1 MFFKANYEKFTKSEQ
16 QLGNNNKAMLGCQF
30 YLLNAEGDILSECSY
45 KSDRYFPM
53 ASTKKVAIALT
64 VLREVFQKKTV
75 ALNTKIAISDADF
88 SPGRPTNSLDRYF
101 FMPWEITDIKT
112 IDELITYML
121 TESDN
126 SSTDILLKLVG
137 GVDVVNDLMKTL
149 KLSGHNLSW
158 PSTTLLSHYFNTP
171 TTKTV
176 ANIWNVACELVTAFT
191 LRSTEDSMV
200 HTQSDACTPQ
210 MMANLLKCMVLEREV
225 PESWIGQAAKVI
237 FAKMEKCLTGDT
249 AIKAG
254 AQTFLPY
261 AHAFGSKQGGL
272 GGIKNDSA
280 FLHLKNG
287 KWIILS
293 IHTCLS
299 DLSLDKRDI
308 IVRELAKDI
317 LESYSEFF
325 QDLVVDTS
333 FNFISAVM

>member
-1 MFFKANYEKFTKSEQ
+1 MFFKANYEKFKKSEQ

-30 YLLNAEGDILSECSY
+30 YLLNAEGNILSECNY
-45 KSDRYFPM
+45 KSDVYFPM
-53 ASTKKVAIALT
+53 ASTKKVAIALA
-64 VLREVFQKKTV
+64 VLRDVFQKKTL
-75 ALNTKIAISDADF
+75 ALNTQIAISNADF

-101 FMPWEITDIKT
+101 FMPWEITDTKT

-126 SSTDILLKLVG
+126 SSTDILLNLVG
-137 GVDVVNDLMKTL
+137 GVDTVNDLMKTL
-149 KLSGHNLSW
+149 KLPEHNLSW
-158 PSTTLLSHYFNTP
+158 SSTTLLSNYFNTP
-171 TTKTV
+171 TTKTFT
-176 ANIWNVACELVTAFT
+176 NIWNVACELATAFS
-191 LRSTEDSMV
+191 LRPTEENMV

-210 MMANLLKCMVLEREV
+210 MMANLLKCMIQEMAN
-225 PESWIGQAAKVI
+225 PESWVGQAAKVI

-254 AQTFLPY
+254 VQAFWQNTQ
-261 AHAFGSKQGGL
+261 AFGSKQGGL

-287 KWIILS
+287 KWVILS

-317 LESYSEFF
+317 LESYGEFF

-333 FNFISAVM
+333 FNPVPTII